1 MLKTKMKNKKIMDE
15 KLYSPY
21 AKQEQ
26 TEEAIE
32 YFRNVQRA
40 SYGLKTMKSKPTVK
54 EKKKSIKEIFYC
66 GKGVEIEV
74 KSYPLQGW
82 ECPNCHRVWSP
93 YRASCDCVNN
103 LI

>member
-40 SYGLKTMKSKPTVK
+40 SYGLKTMKPKPTVK
-54 EKKKSIKEIFYC
+54 EKKINKCNCACGRCLYTKKHCGYC
-66 GKGVEIEV
+66 KT
-74 KSYPLQGW
+74 K
-82 ECPNCHRVWSP
+82 
-93 YRASCDCVNN
+93 
-103 LI
+103 